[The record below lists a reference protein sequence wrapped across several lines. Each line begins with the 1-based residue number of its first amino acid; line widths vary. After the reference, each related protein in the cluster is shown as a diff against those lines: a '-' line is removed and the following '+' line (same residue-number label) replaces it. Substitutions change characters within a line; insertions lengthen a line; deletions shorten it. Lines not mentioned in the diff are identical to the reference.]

1 METIIFNANPGEY
14 VLANTNAEYLYVNRG
29 AFTNYTSL
37 DNLYKQLNGVA
48 AENMCIMCDV
58 NGLFAVDPAKLTVD
72 DEFKYD
78 GQYLA
83 LIINENAQT
92 FVVAPCVVDGF
103 VTELVCSVINSTG
116 GNTLCGD
123 ASMYGVLLL
132 SADDEELLEEE
143 HKEELLEEEVKEEA
157 KEDEVKDEARDA

>member
-1 METIIFNANPGEY
+1 METITFNANPGVY

-48 AENMCIMCDV
+48 AENMCIMCDA
-58 NGLFAVDPAKLTVD
+58 NGLFAVDPAKLTAN

-78 GQYLA
+78 NQYLA
-83 LIINENAQT
+83 FIINENAQA

-103 VTELVCSVINSTG
+103 ATELVCSVVNSYG
-116 GNTLCGD
+116 VNTLCGY

-143 HKEELLEEEVKEEA
+143 AKDEEA
-157 KEDEVKDEARDA
+157 KEEEAKEEVKDEARDA